1 MTMTVSALIKALQEV
16 PNQSALVESGARA
29 LPAPTGEAD
38 TELWTSTAHGL
49 QDGDQVRVVAA
60 TGGTGLPTAP
70 FTAYADVADANTFT
84 LEDAAGTTIAFSTDV
99 TASTIVTGISAVDIS
114 AATSAT
120 FGPDA
125 PDAESGDTDPGTVSL
140 EELA

>member
-1 MTMTVSALIKALQEV
+1 MLTVAQLIKALQEV
-16 PNQSALVESGARA
+16 PNLDAVVESGARA
-29 LPAPTGEAD
+29 LPAATGEAD

-49 QDGDQVRVVAA
+49 QTGDQVRVVAA

-70 FTAYADVADANTFT
+70 FTAYADVASANTFT
-84 LEDAAGTTIAFSTDV
+84 LEDAEGATLAFSTDV
-99 TASTIVTGISAVDIS
+99 TASTIVTGISAVDVS

-120 FGPDA
+120 PPADA
-125 PDAESGDTDPGTVSL
+125 PDAEGADPDPGIVVL